1 MTDKLP
7 GHSNPPPP
15 PEKIVGMT
23 LQNKY
28 GIGDNVVYQIIRVT
42 DKYQDSQE
50 TVLNNGIGEV
60 LEIPEL
66 QPALEMVAMLNENSG
81 EGIKYK
87 LRGIKIN

>member
-1 MTDKLP
+1 MEK
-7 GHSNPPPP
+7 
-15 PEKIVGMT
+15 EKIVGMT